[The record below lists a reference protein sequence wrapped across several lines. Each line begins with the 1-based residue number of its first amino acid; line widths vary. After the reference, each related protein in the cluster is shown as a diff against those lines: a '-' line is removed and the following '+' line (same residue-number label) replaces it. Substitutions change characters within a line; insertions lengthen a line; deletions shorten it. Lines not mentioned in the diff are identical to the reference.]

1 MQEHIQNELASF
13 IANCDWEKIAPHFKE
28 DAAYRVLDW
37 IGCAVAGEHYPQV
50 EIAQKYFIENG
61 DQGNSTVIG
70 HQTKCSPRTAA
81 FLNGIAGH
89 VCELDDGHRTAIGH
103 PGSIAVPTALALGEH
118 LNASGAD
125 VLKAVI
131 LGYEIFSRLAS
142 PRRWQEDWWSPLA
155 RMPKPSILR
164 KLVKTGLMPPLW
176 QSWG

>member
-103 PGSIAVPTALALGEH
+103 PG
-118 LNASGAD
+118 
-125 VLKAVI
+125 
-131 LGYEIFSRLAS
+131 
-142 PRRWQEDWWSPLA
+142 
-155 RMPKPSILR
+155 
-164 KLVKTGLMPPLW
+164 
-176 QSWG
+176 